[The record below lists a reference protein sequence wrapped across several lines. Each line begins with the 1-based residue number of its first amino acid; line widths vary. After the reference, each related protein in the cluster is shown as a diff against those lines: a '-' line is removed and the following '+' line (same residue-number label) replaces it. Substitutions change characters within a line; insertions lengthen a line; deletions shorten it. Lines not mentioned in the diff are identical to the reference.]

1 MKTTKILMLAAM
13 LATTVSASAQFSNAG
28 KSMGTSDLLQPAAS
42 KKYVRLGAAMNSVSI
57 RFEDFPDLDSKLGYE
72 VAFGFQK
79 PLGNQGIHLNGEAGF
94 ASRGGSRESKDSKS
108 KENFT
113 LTTHQLFVAPH
124 VGWEL
129 SVANGVTID
138 PHLGLYVAYDLFGNC
153 TDEGNEE
160 GRKFSNK
167 EDLKDMEDKGGWS
180 AFDAGLNIGCG
191 VWINNKWNIDL
202 RYKTS
207 FIDCF
212 NSKNV
217 KHVEKGYETENFSY
231 GITKSWVLT
240 VAYAF

>member
-28 KSMGTSDLLQPAAS
+28 KSAGTSDLLQPATS
-42 KKYVRLGAAMNSVSI
+42 KKYVRLGAAMNSTS
-57 RFEDFPDLDSKLGYE
+57 RRYEALRDLDSKLGYE
-72 VAFGFQK
+72 VAFGIQK
-79 PLGNQGIHLNGEAGF
+79 PLGNQGMHFNGEAGF
-94 ASRGGSRESKDSKS
+94 ASRGGSRESKEPKFRESY
-108 KENFT
+108 T

-129 SVANGVTID
+129 SVANGITID
-138 PHLGLYVAYDLFGNC
+138 PHLGLYIGYDLFGNA
-153 TDEGNEE
+153 TYEKNDD
-160 GRKFSNK
+160 GRRDSQKG
-167 EDLKDMEDKGGWS
+167 DLKDLKDEAGWS

-207 FIDCF
+207 FIDCY
-212 NSKNV
+212 NTKNA
-217 KHVEKGYETENFSY
+217 KYSTEDISF
-231 GITKSWVLT
+231 GTTKSWVLT